1 MAAAGSVIV
10 VMIVLNLET
19 LFCPGTLSTRAHHD
33 LLDKDPQFG
42 FIVLN
47 HCLAPRPLMVVMS
60 ETADAGVFVS
70 LSFLIAH
77 FPSKCT
83 SRLLFSCREP

>member
-1 MAAAGSVIV
+1 MAAAAGRVIV

-19 LFCPGTLSTRAHHD
+19 LFCPDTPSTRYN
-33 LLDKDPQFG
+33 DPQFG

-47 HCLAPRPLMVVMS
+47 HSPTPRPLMVVMS
-60 ETADAGVFVS
+60 ETADAGIFVS